1 MDFKSQE
8 GVNSGTPG
16 SSSGSLIEVS
26 RLSHHACNAK
36 DDEYKWNILW

>member
-16 SSSGSLIEVS
+16 SYLDRQIEVS

>member
-16 SSSGSLIEVS
+16 SSSGSLDRGEQVKPPCLQ
-26 RLSHHACNAK
+26 R
-36 DDEYKWNILW
+36 ERRRV